1 VNRRWILAA
10 VHVNPYVILVMPD
23 QIQMDAPLQISRLKG
38 RQLFI
43 EIING
48 IAITAG
54 MALLWALENV
64 RNVFFRLLD
73 RANLKPRA
81 GRASA
86 FPPGRPRKLKA
97 PPFDVSRDQSKV
109 G

>member
-1 VNRRWILAA
+1 
-10 VHVNPYVILVMPD
+10 MSD
-23 QIQMDAPLQISRLKG
+23 QIQMDGPLQISRLRG

-48 IAITAG
+48 IAITLG

-64 RNVFFRLLD
+64 RNVFFRFLD

-86 FPPGRPRKLKA
+86 FPPGQPRKLK
-97 PPFDVSRDQSKV
+97 PPRVPFDVRSDQDKTS
-109 G
+109 